1 MKFNVC
7 SICEGSGQGISVGDG
22 GEHDVKTKCQW
33 CGGKGRVPD
42 VSTETIPD
50 EVLGVKDVKD
60 IQQMAEVEKVHILQ
74 TGKEM
79 PKEQKQELIVGV
91 ATPLSNPKSEW
102 NPRILN
108 VPPQSGSS
116 ENTSKLLLS
125 LMIELLQK
133 IKGEANR
140 SIVVETFKQFGVNN

>member
-7 SICEGSGQGISVGDG
+7 NICEGTGQGISVGDG
-22 GEHDVKTKCQW
+22 GEHDVKTKCGW

-79 PKEQKQELIVGV
+79 LKEQKQELIVGV
-91 ATPLSNPKSEW
+91 ATPLSTPNLPSY
-102 NPRILN
+102 PRMQN
-108 VPPQSGSS
+108 TSS
-116 ENTSKLLLS
+116 VSPDLSKLLLS
-125 LMIELLQK
+125 LLIELLQSV
-133 IKGEANR
+133 KGETSKNT
-140 SIVVETFKQFGVNN
+140 IIEIFKKYGVNS

>member
-7 SICEGSGQGISVGDG
+7 NICEGTGQGISVGDG
-22 GEHDVKTKCQW
+22 GEHDVKTKCGW

-79 PKEQKQELIVGV
+79 LKEQKQELIVGV
-91 ATPLSNPKSEW
+91 ANPLSTPNLPSYPS
-102 NPRILN
+102 PRMQN
-108 VPPQSGSS
+108 TSS
-116 ENTSKLLLS
+116 VSPDLSKLLLS
-125 LMIELLQK
+125 LLIELLQK

-140 SIVVETFKQFGVNN
+140 SIVIEVFKQFGINS

>member
-7 SICEGSGQGISVGDG
+7 SICEGTGQGISVGDG
-22 GEHDVKTKCQW
+22 GEHDVKTKCGW
-33 CGGKGRVPD
+33 CGGKGTVPD

-79 PKEQKQELIVGV
+79 PKEQKQEMIVGV
-91 ATPLSNPKSEW
+91 ATPLSTPNLPSYTS
-102 NPRILN
+102 PRMQN
-108 VPPQSGSS
+108 TSS
-116 ENTSKLLLS
+116 VSPDLSKLLLS
-125 LMIELLQK
+125 LLIELLQAV
-133 IKGEANR
+133 KGETAKNT
-140 SIVVETFKQFGVNN
+140 IIEIFKKYGVNS